1 MKVKELIRQLRK
13 MDPEAVVV
21 FKDHDHDAD
30 EMNGEIERVSE
41 CDSEALAERLGGPV
55 VALS

>member
-13 MDPEAVVV
+13 MNPDAVVI
-21 FKDHDHDAD
+21 FQDHDHDYD
-30 EMNGEIERVSE
+30 EMNGEIDCVTE
-41 CDSEALAERLGGPV
+41 CESEALIERLGGPV